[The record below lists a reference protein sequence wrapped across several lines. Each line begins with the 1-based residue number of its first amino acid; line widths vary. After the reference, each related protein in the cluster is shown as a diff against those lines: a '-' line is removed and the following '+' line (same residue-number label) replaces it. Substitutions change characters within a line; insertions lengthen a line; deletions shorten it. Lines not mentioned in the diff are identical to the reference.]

1 MKNVK
6 TLIGAIVVASAVFTS
21 CGPSPDDYKTENL
34 KSTCDCVKMKTDL
47 IKITNDMLESET
59 DKSKRTEL
67 IETDDYKQWTKKKS
81 EIGGFC
87 SKNFSDNGDEMKKCP
102 DYEAL
107 NKELERDGKL
117 HE

>member
-6 TLIGAIVVASAVFTS
+6 TLIGAILVASAVFTS

-47 IKITNDMLESET
+47 IKITNDLLEGET
-59 DKSKRTEL
+59 DKASRTEL
-67 IETDDYKQWTKKKS
+67 IESDDYKDWTKKKS
-81 EIGGFC
+81 EVGGFC
-87 SKNFSDNGDEMKKCP
+87 SKTFSDNLEEIKKCP
-102 DYEAL
+102 EYEML
-107 NKELERDGKL
+107 FKELERDRKL